1 MTGWED
7 AAAAAALFAVDPAG
21 FGGVTVRAAAGPVRD
36 RWLDLLRGLLDDVA
50 PFLRVPCHVTDDRLL
65 GGLDLAATLRAGR
78 PVVEQGILARSD
90 GGIVLLAMAER
101 LPPAMAARLA
111 AVLDRGEVRLER
123 DGFARNIDARFG
135 LVALD
140 EGDAEERPAAVLTE
154 RLAFHLDLGAIAV
167 GQAGA
172 PFRTVAEIA
181 EARGR
186 FARVRASDEVLEALC
201 GTAAA
206 LGIGSIRAPLQALA
220 AARAAAALE
229 GRTEVGEADAALA
242 ARLVLAP
249 RATCLPAPPEQEPE
263 PERSQEPE
271 KDSDPN
277 SGNQEEPLED
287 VVLEA
292 ARAAIPED
300 LLKRLGSL
308 ANAGR
313 RAQPAGKAGAVA
325 QAAGGRPAGVRRGPA
340 RSGARLNVI
349 ETLRAAAPWQ
359 RLRADTPDSVSGT
372 VSGTAPRIQVRPE
385 DFRIAR
391 LKRRSRTTTIFVVDA
406 SGSSAFHRLAEA
418 KGAVEL
424 LLADCYVRRDEV
436 ALVAFRGRTA
446 ELLLPPTRSLARAKR
461 CLAALPGGGGTPLAA
476 GIYAASALAD
486 AVTRRGGTPALVLLT
501 DGRANICR
509 DGSTGRA
516 AAEGDALSAARQ
528 VAAAGLRALLVDT
541 SAHPEPA
548 ARRIADGMRAPYL
561 PLPRADAAA
570 ISRAVRMA
578 APQPAS

>member
-1 MTGWED
+1 MSSWED
-7 AAAAAALFAVDPAG
+7 AAAAAVLFAVDPAG
-21 FGGVTVRAAAGPVRD
+21 LGGVSVRAAPGPVRD
-36 RWLDLLRGLLDDVA
+36 RWLDLLRGLLPGTA

-78 PVVEQGILARSD
+78 PVVEQGILARS
-90 GGIVLLAMAER
+90 GGGVVLLAMAER

-123 DGFARNIDARFG
+123 DGFARSLDARFG

-140 EGDAEERPAAVLTE
+140 EGDADEQPAAVLTE
-154 RLAFHLDLGAIAV
+154 RLAFHLDLGAIAIGQV
-167 GQAGA
+167 GTPYRSAA
-172 PFRTVAEIA
+172 DIA
-181 EARGR
+181 EARRRIGQV
-186 FARVRASDEVLEALC
+186 AASGAVVEALC

-206 LGIGSIRAPLQALA
+206 LGIGSIRAALQALSA
-220 AARAAAALE
+220 SRAAAALE
-229 GRTEVGEADAALA
+229 GRSEIAEADAALA

-263 PERSQEPE
+263 QPQEPE
-271 KDSDPN
+271 KNPDPV
-277 SGNQEEPLED
+277 SERESEPLED

-325 QAAGGRPAGVRRGPA
+325 QAAGGRPAGLRRGPA
-340 RSGARLNVI
+340 RAGARLNVI

-359 RLRADTPDSVSGT
+359 RLRADALDSAPGT

-436 ALVAFRGRTA
+436 ALVAFRGREA

-476 GIYAASALAD
+476 GIDAASALAD
-486 AVTRRGGTPALVLLT
+486 SVKRRGGTPALVLLT
-501 DGRANICR
+501 DGRANVCR

-516 AAEGDALSAARQ
+516 AAEGDALIAARR

-548 ARRIADGMRAPYL
+548 ARRLADGMRAPYL

>member
-1 MTGWED
+1 MSSWED

-21 FGGVTVRAAAGPVRD
+21 LGGVSVRAAPGPVRD
-36 RWLDLLRGLLDDVA
+36 RWLDLLRRLLPDAA

-78 PVVEQGILARSD
+78 PMVEQGILARS
-90 GGIVLLAMAER
+90 GGGVVLLAMAER
-101 LPPAMAARLA
+101 LPPAMAGRLA
-111 AVLDRGEVRLER
+111 SVLDRGEVRLER
-123 DGFARNIDARFG
+123 DGFARSVDARFG

-140 EGDAEERPAAVLTE
+140 EGDADERPAAVLTE
-154 RLAFHLDLGAIAV
+154 RLAFHIDLGAIAV

-172 PFRTVAEIA
+172 PCPWAAGNA
-181 EARGR
+181 EARELVGQV
-186 FARVRASDEVLEALC
+186 AASGAVVEALC

-206 LGIGSIRAPLQALA
+206 LGIGSIRAALQALA
-220 AARAAAALE
+220 AARASAALA
-229 GRTEVGEADAALA
+229 GRSEVAEADAALA

-263 PERSQEPE
+263 QSREGE
-271 KDSDPN
+271 KDSDPV
-277 SGNQEEPLED
+277 SAGEGRPLED

-308 ANAGR
+308 STAGR
-313 RAQPAGKAGAVA
+313 RSQPAGKAGAVA
-325 QAAGGRPAGVRRGPA
+325 QAAGGRPAGVRRGTA
-340 RSGARLNVI
+340 RSGARLSVI

-359 RLRADTPDSVSGT
+359 RLRAGPPN
-372 VSGTAPRIQVRPE
+372 TAPRIQVRPE

-436 ALVAFRGRTA
+436 ALVAFRGREA

-476 GIYAASALAD
+476 GIDAASALAD
-486 AVTRRGGTPALVLLT
+486 AVKRRGGTPALVLLT
-501 DGRANICR
+501 DGRANVCR
-509 DGSTGRA
+509 DGTTGRA
-516 AAEGDALSAARQ
+516 AAEGDALTAARR

-548 ARRIADGMRAPYL
+548 ARRLADGMRAPYL

-578 APQPAS
+578 APPAAS

>member
-1 MTGWED
+1 MSSWED
-7 AAAAAALFAVDPAG
+7 AAEAAALFSVDPAG
-21 FGGVTVRAAAGPVRD
+21 LGGVSVRAAPGPVRD
-36 RWLDLLRGLLDDVA
+36 RWLELLRGLLPDAA

-78 PVVEQGILARSD
+78 PMVEQGILARS
-90 GGIVLLAMAER
+90 GGGVVLLAMAER

-123 DGFARNIDARFG
+123 DGFARSVDARFG

-140 EGDAEERPAAVLTE
+140 EGDADERPAAVLTE
-154 RLAFHLDLGAIAV
+154 RLAFHIYLGAIAV

-172 PFRTVAEIA
+172 SCRSAGGVA
-181 EARGR
+181 EARRRIGQI
-186 FARVRASDEVLEALC
+186 AASGAVVEALC

-206 LGIGSIRAPLQALA
+206 LGIGSIRAALQALA
-220 AARAAAALE
+220 AARAAAALA
-229 GRTEVGEADAALA
+229 GRSEVAEADAALA

-249 RATCLPAPPEQEPE
+249 RATCLPTPPEQEPE
-263 PERSQEPE
+263 QPREGE
-271 KDSDPN
+271 KDSDPI
-277 SGNQEEPLED
+277 SAGEGGALED

-292 ARAAIPED
+292 ARAALPED
-300 LLKRLGSL
+300 LLKRLGIL

-325 QAAGGRPAGVRRGPA
+325 QAAGGRPAGVRRGAA
-340 RSGARLNVI
+340 RSGARLSVI

-359 RLRADTPDSVSGT
+359 RLRAGLPDTALGAAP
-372 VSGTAPRIQVRPE
+372 GTAPRIQVRPE

-436 ALVAFRGRTA
+436 ALVAFRGREA
-446 ELLLPPTRSLARAKR
+446 
-461 CLAALPGGGGTPLAA
+461 
-476 GIYAASALAD
+476 
-486 AVTRRGGTPALVLLT
+486 
-501 DGRANICR
+501 
-509 DGSTGRA
+509 
-516 AAEGDALSAARQ
+516 
-528 VAAAGLRALLVDT
+528 
-541 SAHPEPA
+541 
-548 ARRIADGMRAPYL
+548 
-561 PLPRADAAA
+561 
-570 ISRAVRMA
+570 
-578 APQPAS
+578 